1 MDDLRKPLPHH
12 RPQWPRLHCEGLD
25 PSAVK
30 GQPEPPGRVSG
41 AEARRG
47 GAAPRRGSCPGPGG
61 AEAGL
66 GALRRGAPERLPGS
80 VGRQL
85 GTGTCRR
92 GLGAARRAEGEGAHA
107 LPEIGSEVLGTE
119 RGTRP
124 DAGPLS
130 TASSSSGKGEA
141 GGSWEPGRGGVAE
154 ASIFGSAGP
163 LGGARPATSAPGRG
177 AARLGPTRI
186 SSARF
191 GLRRPD
197 QNAARLRPFKK
208 GLLVGP
214 ISSSSQSGL
223 GGGGAKERVSPT
235 QVRAELDLGVGGSS
249 TSEPG

>member
-1 MDDLRKPLPHH
+1 M
-12 RPQWPRLHCEGLD
+12 
-25 PSAVK
+25 
-30 GQPEPPGRVSG
+30 
-41 AEARRG
+41 
-47 GAAPRRGSCPGPGG
+47 
-61 AEAGL
+61 
-66 GALRRGAPERLPGS
+66 
-80 VGRQL
+80 
-85 GTGTCRR
+85 
-92 GLGAARRAEGEGAHA
+92 
-107 LPEIGSEVLGTE
+107 
-119 RGTRP
+119 
-124 DAGPLS
+124 
-130 TASSSSGKGEA
+130 
-141 GGSWEPGRGGVAE
+141 AE